1 MSKTTPEQVKAAGK
15 RLIDSASKRMTQY
28 LADLSVE
35 RQAIT
40 ADNLSREVLIEL
52 LAVARVNL
60 RNAKADKESASEQ
73 HHRNSE
79 AHWEHADKLAVKRER
94 KNVQGKSGEG
104 KDTAKAEAWIKQK
117 YRENFNQYTFKN
129 GKPNKSAFIREY
141 ANKPGVYGRMKT
153 ECPYGGRN
161 EDWVKE
167 ALKGLDPLE

>member
-15 RLIDSASKRMTQY
+15 RLIDSGSKRMTQY

-94 KNVQGKSGEG
+94 KPRGKGAAITNSQYIEP
-104 KDTAKAEAWIKQK
+104 KDWVIKEWQRTK
-117 YRENFNQYTFKN
+117 EQHLYR
-129 GKPNKSAFIREY
+129 GKPSKADFVRHITEIRADIGTSIYKKNTGLFPSPSTIEKRWL
-141 ANKPGVYGRMKT
+141 N
-153 ECPYGGRN
+153 
-161 EDWVKE
+161 
-167 ALKGLDPLE
+167 GLD